1 MDQVSGQTIEYK
13 LGLKPDAR
21 EKANQITC
29 ILKNQELNKFYS
41 CSAVSQHWVYCFYK
55 KFKNNREKGEQ
66 SSNTLKLWINSKQM
80 NMNKR
85 IPWGLLHMFPK
96 LGLLPLLS
104 DGSGELCWSC
114 FFPVKTHLP
123 SKSHMFDRKSSS
135 LAIPTPGGRSA
146 RYVSSNRDTKR
157 DSPRTSTWKDLLD
170 TQEPVST
177 TPASWT

>member
-1 MDQVSGQTIEYK
+1 MPEK
-13 LGLKPDAR
+13 KPIR
-21 EKANQITC
+21 SPGFWKI
-29 ILKNQELNKFYS
+29 KNWTNFTVVQQFPNTEFI
-41 CSAVSQHWVYCFYK
+41 VFTK